1 MLKNALG
8 VVPLVFSAIIFNACG
23 DDDSFSP
30 VARDRGYEYAY
41 TSAKDLSKTPCNDMR
56 NERIAIIGRDKIEY
70 TCMFDERDS
79 VYIWASDE
87 DTLTAAG
94 KEFVRKE
101 SSSSSGDEDESSS
114 SRNSSSSQSSSS
126 RSSSSYSSSYSSS
139 SNRSSS
145 SLTQYTKDSHFNPDI
160 DYGTMKDPR
169 DGKTY
174 RTVVVDGITWMAENL
189 NYADHEIG
197 ASNCYSNSD
206 SNCELYGR
214 LYSRDAAMNSTS
226 CAYTSAC
233 NLGEGPI
240 QGVCPSGWHIPT
252 KAEVQDLLDYISS
265 PSALRS
271 AGSNWNYPGTD
282 AYGLSFVGAGNW
294 SDSYFEDLHKYEVMW
309 IYIPGSLQY
318 FLLISGSS
326 NTAEIWDHSSNKY
339 YSTVRCIKGDG
350 IVPASSSSLSS
361 SSYSSSSYSSSS
373 QRSSSSRKKQDVEPF
388 LEEAGT
394 QFNPS
399 IEYGTLT
406 DTRDGKTYKTVV
418 VEGTTWMAENLN
430 YAGNEIGESF
440 CFNDE
445 DRYCELYGRLYS
457 RDAAMNSTSCKY
469 NGNCNL
475 GSGPIQG
482 VCPDGWH
489 IPTTSEAQD
498 LVNLANGL
506 ARPLNS
512 AKGWKTDITPGTDT
526 YGLSFLG
533 AGSYTSDTGFKNL
546 GQYENIWV
554 YYASTYQYYIVIRG
568 SENEAELWDYNS
580 YELYYGVRCI
590 KD

>member
-1 MLKNALG
+1 
-8 VVPLVFSAIIFNACG
+8 
-23 DDDSFSP
+23 
-30 VARDRGYEYAY
+30 
-41 TSAKDLSKTPCNDMR
+41 
-56 NERIAIIGRDKIEY
+56 
-70 TCMFDERDS
+70 
-79 VYIWASDE
+79 
-87 DTLTAAG
+87 
-94 KEFVRKE
+94 
-101 SSSSSGDEDESSS
+101 
-114 SRNSSSSQSSSS
+114 
-126 RSSSSYSSSYSSS
+126 
-139 SNRSSS
+139 
-145 SLTQYTKDSHFNPDI
+145 
-160 DYGTMKDPR
+160 MKDPR

-174 RTVVVDGITWMAENL
+174 RTVVVDGVTWMAENL

-226 CAYTSAC
+226 CEYQKNC
-233 NLGEGPI
+233 DLGEGPI

-252 KAEVQDLLDYISS
+252 KAEVQDLLDYINS

-271 AGSNWNYPGTD
+271 TGSSWNYPGTD
-282 AYGLSFVGAGNW
+282 AYGLSFLGAGNW
-294 SDSYFEDLHKYEVMW
+294 SDGTFEDLHKYEVMW
-309 IYIPGSLQY
+309 IYIPSSLQY

-326 NTAEIWDHSSNKY
+326 NTADIWDHSSNKY

-350 IVPASSSSLSS
+350 VVPASSSSLSS

-373 QRSSSSRKKQDVEPF
+373 LRSSSSRKKQDVEPF

-533 AGSYTSDTGFKNL
+533 AGSYTSSTGFKNL

>member
-373 QRSSSSRKKQDVEPF
+373 QRSSSSQHQDITEP
-388 LEEAGT
+388 LLEAGD
-394 QFNPS
+394 QFNPT
-399 IEYGTLT
+399 IDYGTLT

>member
-1 MLKNALG
+1 MLKKALG

-56 NERIAIIGRDKIEY
+56 KERRAVIGRDKIEY

-79 VYIWASDE
+79 VYIWVSDE

-139 SNRSSS
+139 SSSSSSS

-174 RTVVVDGITWMAENL
+174 KTVVVDGVTWMAENL

-214 LYSRDAAMNSTS
+214 LYSRDAAMNSAS
-226 CAYTSAC
+226 CEYQKNC
-233 NLGEGPI
+233 DLGDGPI

-309 IYIPGSLQY
+309 IYIPSSLQY

-326 NTAEIWDHSSNKY
+326 DNAEIWDHSSDKY

-350 IVPASSSSLSS
+350 VVPASSSSLSS
-361 SSYSSSSYSSSS
+361 SSYSSSSL
-373 QRSSSSRKKQDVEPF
+373 RSSSSRKKQDVEPF

-533 AGSYTSDTGFKNL
+533 AGSYTSSTGFKNL